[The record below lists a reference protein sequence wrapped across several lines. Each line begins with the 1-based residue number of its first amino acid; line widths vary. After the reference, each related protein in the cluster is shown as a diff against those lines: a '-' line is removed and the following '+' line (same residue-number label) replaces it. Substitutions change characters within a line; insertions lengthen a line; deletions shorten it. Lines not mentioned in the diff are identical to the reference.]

1 MKNHKNLRG
10 KIFDIER
17 ELHSKNSGADE
28 AISEAFTKA
37 GIASAVS
44 SAINSG
50 IKLGANAIKGFFGKS
65 GVTNTLKEVAK
76 SKVNEAIKE
85 AVSTVNPKIGDKNY
99 GDIVFFVDP
108 KKSSGLVC
116 AMQNCNND
124 EYVELRENSDNLWKD
139 PNWKNPNTDEQ
150 HVWRLPEKSELFLMY
165 KRLHKIRKVGNFE
178 NMQYLS
184 YDPENQELSTVN
196 FLNGHKGPQVYDA
209 KPYLIRA
216 VRTFT
221 FGLTNTLG
229 T

>member
-1 MKNHKNLRG
+1 MTR
-10 KIFDIER
+10 
-17 ELHSKNSGADE
+17 
-28 AISEAFTKA
+28 
-37 GIASAVS
+37 
-44 SAINSG
+44 
-50 IKLGANAIKGFFGKS
+50 
-65 GVTNTLKEVAK
+65 EVAK

-99 GDIVFFVDP
+99 GDIVFLVNP
-108 KKSSGLVC
+108 ETSSGLVC

-124 EYVELRENSDNLWKD
+124 KYEELRANSDNLLED

-150 HVWRLPEKSELFLMY
+150 HVWRLPKKSELSLMY
-165 KRLHKIRKVGNFE
+165 EELHKIKKVGNFE
-178 NMQYLS
+178 NTQYLS
-184 YDPENQELSTVN
+184 YDPKHQELSTVN
-196 FLNGHKGPQVYDA
+196 FQNGHKGPQVYDA